1 METDPGTHWAIL
13 FLYFY
18 ENQMMAE
25 LASNDKTKFWMS
37 HSCCFIHVFFLKKLL
52 LVLLVFLY
60 LLLIVL
66 ISNMIKLLQ
75 AENGILTLKE
85 EKSRK
90 EWA

>member
-1 METDPGTHWAIL
+1 MNLEEIERVLNVTEL
-13 FLYFY
+13 LLY
-18 ENQMMAE
+18 
-25 LASNDKTKFWMS
+25 K
-37 HSCCFIHVFFLKKLL
+37 CFFFLKK

-90 EWA
+90 E

>member
-1 METDPGTHWAIL
+1 
-13 FLYFY
+13 
-18 ENQMMAE
+18 
-25 LASNDKTKFWMS
+25 MS

-75 AENGILTLKE
+75 VENGIITLKE
-85 EKSRK
+85 EKK
-90 EWA
+90 

>member
-1 METDPGTHWAIL
+1 MNLEEIERVLNVTEL
-13 FLYFY
+13 LLY
-18 ENQMMAE
+18 
-25 LASNDKTKFWMS
+25 T
-37 HSCCFIHVFFLKKLL
+37 CFFFLKK

-90 EWA
+90 E

>member
-1 METDPGTHWAIL
+1 MNLEEIERVLNVTEL
-13 FLYFY
+13 LLY
-18 ENQMMAE
+18 
-25 LASNDKTKFWMS
+25 K
-37 HSCCFIHVFFLKKLL
+37 CFFFLKK

-66 ISNMIKLLQ
+66 IGNMIKLLQ

-90 EWA
+90 E